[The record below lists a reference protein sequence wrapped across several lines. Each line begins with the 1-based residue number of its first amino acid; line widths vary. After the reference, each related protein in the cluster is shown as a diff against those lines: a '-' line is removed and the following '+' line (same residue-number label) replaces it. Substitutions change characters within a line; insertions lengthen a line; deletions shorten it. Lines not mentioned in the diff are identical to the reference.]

1 MKKLLFAAA
10 MAVSATVVSAPA
22 HAAAVISFDGTT
34 GTFEHFSIAG
44 GAFSDTLKFT
54 VPGMGSVGATISSIA
69 VSFLNDVDFTSVKL
83 NGQDFDIASLGLL
96 EFRSLKVPVSAGE
109 QTLVINGTSGGN
121 GSYSGTLAFAVPE
134 PESWAMMIAGFGLAG
149 VAIRTRKKR
158 VRVKLLAA

>member
-10 MAVSATVVSAPA
+10 MAVSAAVVSAPA

-34 GTFEHFSIAG
+34 GTFAHNSIGG

-69 VSFLNDVDFTSVKL
+69 VSFLNNVDFTSVKL
-83 NGQDFDIASLGLL
+83 NGEEFDITSMGLL

-109 QTLVINGTSGGN
+109 QTLVIDGTSGGN

-149 VAIRTRKKR
+149 AAIRTRKR
-158 VRVKLLAA
+158 QRAKLQTA